1 MLPSGASSSASA
13 APPRYIQF
21 LSEDGNILEEQ
32 ELSSNDY
39 YNATGKVAV
48 IFISLARLVF
58 THEAHTSAPFRSARG
73 QPRGAAS
80 TSSFLDKWPA
90 ASVKMICPP
99 PPRSGS
105 HLAESR
111 SFSAVNPILLVFG
124 HQVHIQ
130 TTQPD
135 RMDGW
140 MTSSTSGA
148 RARSCRSLP
157 FVTLIKNSSAP
168 STQAALSPRCCIV
181 RASIIG
187 STFTHPAH

>member
-1 MLPSGASSSASA
+1 VLTRKVASVGVLAGPATGRFTFQKRHLYYSLMLPSGASSSAAA

-80 TSSFLDKWPA
+80 TSSFLDERVAGCQCQNAPR
-90 ASVKMICPP
+90 
-99 PPRSGS
+99 PRSGS

-111 SFSAVNPILLVFG
+111 SFSVVNPSLLLLG

-130 TTQPD
+130 RTQPD
-135 RMDGW
+135 RMD
-140 MTSSTSGA
+140 
-148 RARSCRSLP
+148 
-157 FVTLIKNSSAP
+157 
-168 STQAALSPRCCIV
+168 
-181 RASIIG
+181 
-187 STFTHPAH
+187 